1 MVLHATA
8 IGIAAAV
15 GYLSYLLTG
24 NTYFVPEACTNIRDY
39 VAPQIVGQE
48 QAMKLLKASICEHL
62 AKKATNRPL
71 VLSSHGPPGV
81 GKTYTHQLLAR
92 AMYNK
97 HPEKDFI
104 QCPGKHCQ
112 GYLVIFGVDYLHE
125 ERNDQLGKLKAT
137 IIEHMRMYSEPIIVI
152 EEYDKVDCDTREM
165 LRQLF
170 THPEVATLK
179 QTKAIFLLESN
190 VGMNEL
196 TDMIPKYKGRDKIP
210 REAIETKLKELM
222 FHVWRDQDCTGLDI
236 LRVQAQID
244 QYLPYLP
251 LGPEEIR
258 ELFKWGLDKRAYDL
272 RREKN
277 LVLVW
282 DKEVVD
288 YLLDKVEMDG
298 EYALEGAVA
307 VEKQIIGYVSDLLQ
321 EAPHQE
327 ELLELRLSYN
337 MSRDVLQVLVVPLK
351 GETTPTVQSL
361 S

>member
-1 MVLHATA
+1 M
-8 IGIAAAV
+8 
-15 GYLSYLLTG
+15 
-24 NTYFVPEACTNIRDY
+24 
-39 VAPQIVGQE
+39 
-48 QAMKLLKASICEHL
+48 
-62 AKKATNRPL
+62 
-71 VLSSHGPPGV
+71 
-81 GKTYTHQLLAR
+81 
-92 AMYNK
+92 
-97 HPEKDFI
+97 
-104 QCPGKHCQ
+104 
-112 GYLVIFGVDYLHE
+112 DYLHE